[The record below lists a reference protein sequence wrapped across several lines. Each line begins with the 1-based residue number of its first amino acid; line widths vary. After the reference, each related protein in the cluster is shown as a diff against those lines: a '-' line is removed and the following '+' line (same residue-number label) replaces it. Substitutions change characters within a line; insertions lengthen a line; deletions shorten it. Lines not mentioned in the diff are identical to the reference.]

1 LSDSSCRICGGPAPG
16 GQRYCSSCDFQ
27 AAPAQSSRTNS
38 THASNAPRERE
49 RGALSVFVLVFLLAS
64 GGTVG
69 MGLTASDGFSLP
81 AIRQTFGL
89 DRSSL
94 DRNPDGHA
102 EWGEVRFVHTA
113 TRIRAGQGTD
123 TPMVGSLMPGDSV
136 RTEQAGDGWY
146 AIFPAEAA
154 EGRPEKPIGYV
165 YGPLLKPSPPGG
177 V

>member
-1 LSDSSCRICGGPAPG
+1 MSDSSCRICGGPAPG
-16 GQRYCSSCDFQ
+16 GQRYCSGCDFQ
-27 AAPAQSSRTNS
+27 AAPAQSSRANS
-38 THASNAPRERE
+38 TRAEAPRERE

-69 MGLTASDGFSLP
+69 MGLTATDGFSLP
-81 AIRQTFGL
+81 AIRQTLGL
-89 DRSSL
+89 DGPSTDRSAVA
-94 DRNPDGHA
+94 DEG
-102 EWGEVRFVHTA
+102 WGEVRFVHTA
-113 TRIRAGQGTD
+113 TRIRAGRGTD

-136 RTEQAGDGWY
+136 RAEQAEDGWY

-154 EGRPEKPIGYV
+154 QGRPEKPIGYV